1 MAQTETDL
9 LRDPVG
15 MAQLRY
21 REQIDAFKE
30 QFIPK
35 PPRNALSK
43 YANEAGLRVDVL
55 RGK

>member
-1 MAQTETDL
+1 MAQKETDL

-35 PPRNALSK
+35 PPRNSFSK
-43 YANEAGLRVDVL
+43 YAKEAGLRVDVL

>member
-1 MAQTETDL
+1 MAQKETDL

-21 REQIDAFKE
+21 IEQIDAFKE

-35 PPRNALSK
+35 PHRNALSK
-43 YANEAGLRVDVL
+43 YAKEVGLREDVL

>member
-1 MAQTETDL
+1 MAQKETDL

-43 YANEAGLRVDVL
+43 YANEVGLRIDVL